1 LLRLSEVGLSHK
13 GSCWLGT
20 ELAQRRTVPQG
31 FKNEKPRA
39 KRRVLGER
47 LQQLSCGHAHGVA
60 VERALDGKRH
70 MAFCQCK
77 QGVVFADAD
86 IGARVELCATLTHD
100 DRTWGHQLATIH
112 LHTEHFGLGIAPIS
126 RRAAAFFVC
135 HDSCSLCGNRANQQF
150 SELLTVTLTFLI
162 VLATAHF
169 ENADLVVLAMRHDRD
184 THCCAGH
191 QGCANLQLCAA
202 TDCQNLVEHNFL
214 AYIRSNLFYFN
225 FFASSNS
232 VLFATSFYD
241 RVHNNLLKMLRERIF
256 AEPWIITQANKKAN
270 QVPKP
275 AQSSECRRGGLSIIR
290 ATNRAQVL
298 HATHTLKPSP
308 LAIIAQDMREVDQ
321 VIAQRLDSGVP
332 LVGQV
337 SRYIISAGGK
347 RLRPVLLLMIC
358 GALGFKGAQRFNLA
372 AVVEFIHT
380 ATLLHD
386 DVVDDSALR
395 RGNATA
401 NETFGNPASVLV
413 GDFLYSRA
421 FQMMVDAQSMRIM
434 EVLANATN
442 IIAEG
447 EVMQLMNMHNAALD
461 ETGYLQ
467 VIRSKTAKLFE
478 ASARVGA
485 ILAGADAKTEAACAE
500 YGQALG
506 TAFQVIDDVLDY
518 TGDAAVMG
526 KNLGDDLREGKT
538 TLPLIAAMQRGDAT
552 QRELI
557 QTAIETGNID
567 LIDQV
572 VAIVSTT
579 GALDV
584 AREAAASEAR
594 RAIAAAGQL
603 PDNEHSR
610 GLIQLAAQLLE
621 RQS

>member
-1 LLRLSEVGLSHK
+1 
-13 GSCWLGT
+13 
-20 ELAQRRTVPQG
+20 
-31 FKNEKPRA
+31 
-39 KRRVLGER
+39 
-47 LQQLSCGHAHGVA
+47 
-60 VERALDGKRH
+60 
-70 MAFCQCK
+70 
-77 QGVVFADAD
+77 
-86 IGARVELCATLTHD
+86 
-100 DRTWGHQLATIH
+100 
-112 LHTEHFGLGIAPIS
+112 
-126 RRAAAFFVC
+126 
-135 HDSCSLCGNRANQQF
+135 
-150 SELLTVTLTFLI
+150 
-162 VLATAHF
+162 
-169 ENADLVVLAMRHDRD
+169 
-184 THCCAGH
+184 
-191 QGCANLQLCAA
+191 
-202 TDCQNLVEHNFL
+202 
-214 AYIRSNLFYFN
+214 
-225 FFASSNS
+225 
-232 VLFATSFYD
+232 
-241 RVHNNLLKMLRERIF
+241 
-256 AEPWIITQANKKAN
+256 
-270 QVPKP
+270 
-275 AQSSECRRGGLSIIR
+275 
-290 ATNRAQVL
+290 
-298 HATHTLKPSP
+298 

-347 RLRPVLLLMIC
+347 RLRPVLLLLMC

-434 EVLANATN
+434 EVLADATN

-461 ETGYLQ
+461 EAGYLQ

-485 ILAGADAKTEAACAE
+485 ILAGADANTEAACAE

-518 TGDAAVMG
+518 TGDATVMG

-538 TLPLIAAMQRGDAT
+538 TLPLIAAMQRGSAL
-552 QRELI
+552 QRDLI

-572 VAIVSTT
+572 VAIVSST

-594 RAIAAAGQL
+594 RAITAAERL
-603 PDNEHSR
+603 PDNEHTR
-610 GLIQLAAQLLE
+610 CLVQLAAQLLE